1 MNNFRSIA
9 CQREIK
15 QSLEVNHMT
24 VIRRGETR
32 KYIEDSQVIRGSYH
46 EEY

>member
-15 QSLEVNHMT
+15 ESEVNHMT

-32 KYIEDSQVIRGSYH
+32 KYIEDSQVIRGFYH